1 MPNPD
6 RLGLRRAPVWAWHL
20 LTYALFLG
28 LAVLAVGL
36 YVQLV
41 LRAEARQALEVTL
54 ARQARRVA
62 DVLEREESD
71 RGRLEALIQ
80 TSRTL
85 DLRFALIES
94 DSARSD
100 FADGKPIVRPDPE
113 TPAFAPGD
121 SAAFRTV
128 RDATG
133 QRVRYAAVRLRS
145 GEILEVGQPEPALYT
160 LVERMRRAVLV
171 GMAMALLVTVAGA
184 ILAAQQITR
193 ALRAIRD
200 AAQAVADGRYDVPIP
215 ADTRAAELQ
224 DLAGSLNRMSDA
236 FRAKIAELQHMAHI
250 QSEFI
255 GNVSHEV
262 RNPIFA
268 VGGYLEA
275 LAAPLPDAQRKR
287 YAEKALA
294 ALGRL
299 QALFND
305 LIEIAR
311 LEHRSEDLLRPSNF
325 NLSDLLDE
333 VCEMLRPRA
342 DEKALTLTFETPP
355 GVYVHADRNRIR
367 QVIVNLVENA
377 IAYTDE
383 GTVTARIYPRGDR
396 VRVEVMDTG
405 RGIPPEAQERIFE
418 RFYRVDPD
426 RSRKSGGTGLGLSI
440 VKQIL
445 HAHGTPIRLDS
456 TPGKGSRF
464 WFDLPVAPVPAPAA
478 EAA

>member
-1 MPNPD
+1 
-6 RLGLRRAPVWAWHL
+6 
-20 LTYALFLG
+20 
-28 LAVLAVGL
+28 
-36 YVQLV
+36 
-41 LRAEARQALEVTL
+41 
-54 ARQARRVA
+54 
-62 DVLEREESD
+62 
-71 RGRLEALIQ
+71 
-80 TSRTL
+80 
-85 DLRFALIES
+85 
-94 DSARSD
+94 
-100 FADGKPIVRPDPE
+100 
-113 TPAFAPGD
+113 
-121 SAAFRTV
+121 
-128 RDATG
+128 
-133 QRVRYAAVRLRS
+133 
-145 GEILEVGQPEPALYT
+145 
-160 LVERMRRAVLV
+160 
-171 GMAMALLVTVAGA
+171 
-184 ILAAQQITR
+184 
-193 ALRAIRD
+193 
-200 AAQAVADGRYDVPIP
+200 YDVPIP

-236 FRAKIAELQHMAHI
+236 FRAKISELQRMAHI

-367 QVIVNLVENA
+367 QVLVNLVENA

-405 RGIPPEAQERIFE
+405 KGIPPDAQERIFE

-445 HAHGTPIRLDS
+445 HAHGTPVRLDS

-464 WFDLPVAPVPAPAA
+464 WFELPVAAAPAA
-478 EAA
+478 VEMS